1 MRTSLAVGVAA
12 LMLLSGCDWLGIG
25 SSTPTSSEKARPGA
39 ERQVGVT
46 NSLPAARAAGGTN
59 LSFAPVDET
68 RSAPKIGSVVQ
79 GKGGQKAQ
87 KEAAEKDSNQRE
99 ARDREERARQQ
110 READL
115 KKAQAD
121 KSAWQARDAGRHHA
135 ACGGAAPMRSR
146 RHPHRRSGSRDVRA
160 ADAAAGLGSA
170 GCSGSTFL
178 RHQAIRPRPW
188 TIQNSTG

>member
-12 LMLLSGCDWLGIG
+12 LILLSGCDWLGIG

-39 ERQVGVT
+39 ERQVGIT
-46 NSLPAARAAGGTN
+46 NSLPAARAAGYDS
-59 LSFAPVDET
+59 SFAPVDET

-87 KEAAEKDSNQRE
+87 KEAAEKDSFQRE

-115 KKAQAD
+115 KKAQTD
-121 KSAWQARDAGRHHA
+121 KSADKPATPADTTPPA
-135 ACGGAAPMRSR
+135 AAPANAVPPPPAPPPPAPVTSA
-146 RHPHRRSGSRDVRA
+146 PLTPPA
-160 ADAAAGLGSA
+160 APAALS
-170 GCSGSTFL
+170 SDTK
-178 RHQAIRPRPW
+178 Q
-188 TIQNSTG
+188 

>member
-12 LMLLSGCDWLGIG
+12 LVLLSGCDWLGIG

-46 NSLPAARAAGGTN
+46 NSLPAARSAGGYDS
-59 LSFAPVDET
+59 SFAPVDET

-87 KEAAEKDSNQRE
+87 KEAAEKDLDQRE
-99 ARDREERARQQ
+99 ARDREDRARQQ

-115 KKAQAD
+115 KKTEID
-121 KSAWQARDAGRHHA
+121 KS
-135 ACGGAAPMRSR
+135 GGKTATPGDTMPPAAPAPS
-146 RHPHRRSGSRDVRA
+146 
-160 ADAAAGLGSA
+160 ADAVPPPPAPQPPGAVNAAPLTPPPA
-170 GCSGSTFL
+170 STPPAAPAAPSPDTK
-178 RHQAIRPRPW
+178 Q
-188 TIQNSTG
+188 

>member
-12 LMLLSGCDWLGIG
+12 LILLSGCDWLGIG

-46 NSLPAARAAGGTN
+46 NSLPAARAAGGYDA
-59 LSFAPVDET
+59 SFVPVDET

-87 KEAAEKDSNQRE
+87 KEAAEKDSFQRE

-121 KSAWQARDAGRHHA
+121 KSADKSATPGDTKPP
-135 ACGGAAPMRSR
+135 AAPS
-146 RHPHRRSGSRDVRA
+146 
-160 ADAAAGLGSA
+160 ADAVPPPPPAPVTSAPLSPPAAPAAPS
-170 GCSGSTFL
+170 SDTK
-178 RHQAIRPRPW
+178 Q
-188 TIQNSTG
+188 